1 MSEPINVRP
10 AVQAVA
16 TASRGKDS
24 SELLYMGSSEC
35 FQEQTML
42 DEVTISDSYGVNQP
56 NRQSKMSSPDQQNKL
71 FYRSEHR
78 QTTAKMMSKMSSME
92 GKNIG
97 AE

>member
-1 MSEPINVRP
+1 
-10 AVQAVA
+10 
-16 TASRGKDS
+16 
-24 SELLYMGSSEC
+24 
-35 FQEQTML
+35 ML

-97 AE
+97 AESAATTKKKTPNFGHVNSDENFKLVPELCG